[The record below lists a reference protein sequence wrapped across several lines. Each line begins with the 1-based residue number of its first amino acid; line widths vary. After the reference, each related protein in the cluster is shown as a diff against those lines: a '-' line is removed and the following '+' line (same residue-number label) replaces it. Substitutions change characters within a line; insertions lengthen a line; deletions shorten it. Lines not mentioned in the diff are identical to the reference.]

1 MAHLTVDISR
11 KRHYFIP
18 EQEKPVFLPS
28 VTTIIGTMSDKSGLE
43 EWRKKVGE
51 EKADQISKFSANRG
65 TMMHTHIENYL
76 SHESSDKKTRLLESL
91 KKTHEDGLASGFSK
105 EEMAVGR
112 KLFYN
117 FYLNNTF
124 DRIKRVVL
132 QEAMLWSLNGGGY
145 AGRTDNIYE
154 DHDGLHVVSDFKTSR
169 KPKKEEWID
178 GYKMQASAYYVAYWE
193 LYQVRP
199 DRCEIWISN
208 EEDSQPQIF
217 TISKTEVK
225 SWYSNFLDMVREYH
239 RQFGGEIQEY
249 IEKIS
254 QDGFTGQQIGS

>member
-1 MAHLTVDISR
+1 MSHLTVDISR

-18 EQEKPVFLPS
+18 GQETPVFLPS

-43 EWRKKVGE
+43 QWRKKVGE

-76 SHESSDKKTRLLESL
+76 AHESEDKKVRLLESL
-91 KKTHEDGLASGFSK
+91 KKTHEDGLEAGFSK

-117 FYLNNTF
+117 FYLSNSF
-124 DRIKRVVL
+124 DKIKRVVL

-154 DHDGLHVVSDFKTSR
+154 DWDGFHVVSDFKTSR
-169 KPKKEEWID
+169 KPKKEEWIE

-193 LYQVRP
+193 LYKVNP
-199 DRCEIWISN
+199 HRCEIWISN

-225 SWYSNFLDMVREYH
+225 KWYANFIDMVKAYH
-239 RQFGGEIQEY
+239 AQYGPEIREY
-249 IEKIS
+249 IEKVS
-254 QDGFTGQQIGS
+254 KDGFPGQPA

>member
-1 MAHLTVDISR
+1 
-11 KRHYFIP
+11 
-18 EQEKPVFLPS
+18 
-28 VTTIIGTMSDKSGLE
+28 MSDKSGLE
-43 EWRKKVGE
+43 QWRKKVGE

-76 SHESSDKKTRLLESL
+76 AHESEDKKVRLLESL
-91 KKTHEDGLASGFSK
+91 KKTHEDGLEAGFSK

-117 FYLNNTF
+117 FYLTNSF
-124 DRIKRVVL
+124 DKIKRVVL

-154 DHDGLHVVSDFKTSR
+154 DWDGFQVVSDFKTSR

-193 LYQVRP
+193 LYKVNP
-199 DRCEIWISN
+199 HRCEIWISN

-225 SWYSNFLDMVREYH
+225 KWYANFIDMVKAYH
-239 RQFGGEIQEY
+239 AQYGPEIREY
-249 IEKIS
+249 IEKVS
-254 QDGFTGQQIGS
+254 KDGFPGQPA

>member
-1 MAHLTVDISR
+1 MRPLTVDISK

-18 EQEKPVFLPS
+18 GQNRPVFLPS
-28 VTTIIGTMSDKSGLE
+28 VTTIIGTMSDKSGIE

-51 EKADQISKFSANRG
+51 AKADQISKFSANRG

-76 SHESSDKKTRLLESL
+76 SLDFSIDKKTRLLESL
-91 KKTHEDGLASGFSK
+91 KKTAEDGIAQGFSK

-124 DRIKRVVL
+124 DRIRRVIL
-132 QEAMLWSLNGGGY
+132 QEGMLWSMNGGGY

-154 DHDGLHVVSDFKTSR
+154 DYDLLHVVSDFKTSK

-178 GYKMQASAYYVAYWE
+178 GYKCQGAAYFVAYAE
-193 LYQVRP
+193 LYGVLP
-199 DRCEIWISN
+199 HRCEIWISN
-208 EEDSQPQIF
+208 EEDSTPQIF
-217 TISKTEVK
+217 TIHKPEVK
-225 SWYSNFLDMVREYH
+225 KWYAIFMDMVKSYH
-239 RQFGGEIQEY
+239 KQYGDEIQEY

-254 QDGFTGQQIGS
+254 QDDLPV

>member
-1 MAHLTVDISR
+1 VEVLTASISN

-18 EQEKPVFLPS
+18 GQEKPVFLPS
-28 VTTIIGTMSDKSGLE
+28 VTTIIGAMTDKSGID
-43 EWRKKVGE
+43 EWRKKIGD

-65 TMMHTHIENYL
+65 TVMHSHIENFL
-76 SHESSDKKTRLLESL
+76 THESDDKKIKLLESL
-91 KKTHEDGLASGFSK
+91 KKTSEDSTAAGFTK

-117 FYLNNTF
+117 FYLDNTF
-124 DRIKRVVL
+124 DRVKRVVM

-154 DHDGLHVVSDFKTSR
+154 DHSNLHVVSDYKSSK

-178 GYKMQASAYYVAYWE
+178 GYKMQISAYYVAYWE
-193 LYQVRP
+193 LYGVKP

-208 EEDSQPQIF
+208 EEDSIPQIF
-217 TISKTEVK
+217 TLTKTEVK
-225 SWYSNFLDMVREYH
+225 FWYGKFIELVKAYH
-239 RQFGGEIQEY
+239 AKYGNEIKEY
-249 IEKIS
+249 IEKIP
-254 QDGFTGQQIGS
+254 QDELPK